1 MLTNP
6 QTEPTKAL
14 AVPEPTAP
22 AQPTRALTPSERW
35 EHQPMS
41 EQVRV
46 AEFLAGSD
54 IVPDAFRKRPANVW
68 LALDMGAHMGLKPFQ
83 TFRAVHVIKGT
94 PTFSA
99 EAMRGMAMAAGHT
112 VTVTSTPTEAT
123 VSIKRAD
130 GLGEGT
136 TTFTLDQAKQAG
148 YLGKGG
154 NWASDPESMLVA
166 RATSRCAK
174 RVIPDLLMGLTM
186 TEEMD
191 DVVAVEGSPVEALQ
205 ATTEAV
211 AAIEAPTPAPEPAKQ
226 ASKLPTY
233 HTGGEVLGPKGQE
246 VPIMALAGERA
257 PQAAAEPEDA
267 ELVPDEPETAEQPT
281 QATLDTADDNS
292 DPLSA
297 DEWKQLLRERG
308 LTLGD
313 VAPAAKDILG
323 LQSVNYSLL
332 GKLEGASCARL
343 LEALP
348 AGNGEAFA

>member
-1 MLTNP
+1 MLTNT
-6 QTEPTKAL
+6 QTQPTQAL

-211 AAIEAPTPAPEPAKQ
+211 AAIEAPEPARKARKARK
-226 ASKLPTY
+226 ASKPA
-233 HTGGEVLGPKGQE
+233 E
-246 VPIMALAGERA
+246 A
-257 PQAAAEPEDA
+257 PRAAAEPEDA
-267 ELVPDEPETAEQPT
+267 EIVPDGPEQADEPT
-281 QATLDTADDNS
+281 QATLDSADDNNDS
-292 DPLSA
+292 LSA

>member
-1 MLTNP
+1 MLTNT
-6 QTEPTKAL
+6 QTQPTQAL

-211 AAIEAPTPAPEPAKQ
+211 AAIEAPEPAPEPAKK
-226 ASKLPTY
+226 ASKPA
-233 HTGGEVLGPKGQE
+233 E
-246 VPIMALAGERA
+246 A
-257 PQAAAEPEDA
+257 PQAAPEPEGA
-267 ELVPDEPETAEQPT
+267 ETVPDEPEQGEEPT

>member
-211 AAIEAPTPAPEPAKQ
+211 AAIEAPEPAPEPVKK
-226 ASKLPTY
+226 ASKPAET
-233 HTGGEVLGPKGQE
+233 
-246 VPIMALAGERA
+246 

-267 ELVPDEPETAEQPT
+267 EIVPDEPEQADEPT
-281 QATLDTADDNS
+281 QATLDSADDNS
-292 DPLSA
+292 DSLSA

>member
-1 MLTNP
+1 MLTNT
-6 QTEPTKAL
+6 QTQPTQAL

-211 AAIEAPTPAPEPAKQ
+211 AAIEAPEPAPEPAKK
-226 ASKLPTY
+226 ASKPA
-233 HTGGEVLGPKGQE
+233 E
-246 VPIMALAGERA
+246 A
-257 PQAAAEPEDA
+257 PQAAAEPEA
-267 ELVPDEPETAEQPT
+267 PEIVPDEPEQGEEPT
-281 QATLDTADDNS
+281 QATLDSADDNNDS
-292 DPLSA
+292 LSA

>member
-211 AAIEAPTPAPEPAKQ
+211 AAIEAPEPAKK
-226 ASKLPTY
+226 ASKPAET
-233 HTGGEVLGPKGQE
+233 
-246 VPIMALAGERA
+246 

-267 ELVPDEPETAEQPT
+267 EIVPDEPEQADEPT

>member
-1 MLTNP
+1 MLTNT
-6 QTEPTKAL
+6 QTQPTQAL

-211 AAIEAPTPAPEPAKQ
+211 AAIEAPEPAPEPVKK
-226 ASKLPTY
+226 ASKPAET
-233 HTGGEVLGPKGQE
+233 
-246 VPIMALAGERA
+246 

-267 ELVPDEPETAEQPT
+267 EIVPDEPEQADEPT
-281 QATLDTADDNS
+281 QATLDSADGNS
-292 DPLSA
+292 DSLSA
-297 DEWKQLLRERG
+297 DEWRALLRERG
-308 LTLGD
+308 LNLSD
-313 VAPAAKDILG
+313 IADAAKELG
-323 LQSVNYSLL
+323 FESGVSYAKL
-332 GKLEGASCARL
+332 GMLEPESCARL

-348 AGNGEAFA
+348 AGNGAPFA

>member
-1 MLTNP
+1 MLTNT
-6 QTEPTKAL
+6 QTQPTQAL

-211 AAIEAPTPAPEPAKQ
+211 AAIEAPEPAPEPAKK
-226 ASKLPTY
+226 ASKP
-233 HTGGEVLGPKGQE
+233 
-246 VPIMALAGERA
+246 
-257 PQAAAEPEDA
+257 AEPEDA
-267 ELVPDEPETAEQPT
+267 EIVPDEPEQADEPT
-281 QATLDTADDNS
+281 QATLDSADDNS
-292 DPLSA
+292 DSLSA
-297 DEWKQLLRERG
+297 DEWRALLKERG
-308 LTLGD
+308 LNLSDIADAARELGFESG
-313 VAPAAKDILG
+313 VSYAKLAIL
-323 LQSVNYSLL
+323 
-332 GKLEGASCARL
+332 EPESCGRL

-348 AGNGEAFA
+348 AGNGAPFA

>member
-1 MLTNP
+1 MLTNT
-6 QTEPTKAL
+6 QTQPTQAL

-211 AAIEAPTPAPEPAKQ
+211 AAIEAPEPAPEPAKK
-226 ASKLPTY
+226 ASKPA
-233 HTGGEVLGPKGQE
+233 E
-246 VPIMALAGERA
+246 A

-267 ELVPDEPETAEQPT
+267 EIVPDGPEQAEEPT
-281 QATLDTADDNS
+281 QATLDSADDNS
-292 DPLSA
+292 DSLSA

>member
-1 MLTNP
+1 MLTNT
-6 QTEPTKAL
+6 QTQPTQAL

-211 AAIEAPTPAPEPAKQ
+211 AAIEAPEPAPEPAKK
-226 ASKLPTY
+226 ASKPA
-233 HTGGEVLGPKGQE
+233 E
-246 VPIMALAGERA
+246 A
-257 PQAAAEPEDA
+257 PQAAAEPEA
-267 ELVPDEPETAEQPT
+267 PEIVPDEPEQGEEPT
-281 QATLDTADDNS
+281 QATLDSADDNNDS
-292 DPLSA
+292 LSA
-297 DEWKQLLRERG
+297 DEWRALLRERG
-308 LTLGD
+308 LNLSD
-313 VAPAAKDILG
+313 IADAAKELG
-323 LQSVNYSLL
+323 FESGVSYAKLALL
-332 GKLEGASCARL
+332 EPESCGRL

-348 AGNGEAFA
+348 AGNGAPFA